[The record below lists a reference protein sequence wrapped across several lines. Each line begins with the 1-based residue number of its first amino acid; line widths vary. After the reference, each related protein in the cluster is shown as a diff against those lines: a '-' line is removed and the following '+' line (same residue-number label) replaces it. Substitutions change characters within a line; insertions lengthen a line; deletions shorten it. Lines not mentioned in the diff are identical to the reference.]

1 MGCGGGLR
9 HNGGCEGAQWGAQWA
24 AGGAGGASGILV
36 YGGFGS
42 VRAPLADAEPFEQC
56 VGVITCVR
64 GT

>member
-1 MGCGGGLR
+1 MRGGTQ
-9 HNGGCEGAQWGAQWA
+9 GAQWGAQWA